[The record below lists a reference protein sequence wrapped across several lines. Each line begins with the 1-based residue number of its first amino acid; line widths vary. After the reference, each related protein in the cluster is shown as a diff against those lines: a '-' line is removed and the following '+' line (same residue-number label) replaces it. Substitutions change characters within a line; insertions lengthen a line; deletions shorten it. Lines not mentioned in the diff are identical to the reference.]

1 MVEVSKVVNST
12 EKLEDNFL
20 EVDRLV
26 TKFFTSKGI
35 VNAIDGVSFKIRRGE
50 IYGLVGESGSG
61 KSVTA
66 ASIMDIVQDPPGRI
80 ISGSIYVD
88 GFNILADLDK
98 LATIKIIKN
107 RAIIKR
113 KKKAQKRHE
122 SIMRNIRGGLVSII
136 FQEPGLSLN
145 PVLSIGEQIIE
156 TVMQHSMIEMSESI
170 ISRYDLTEE
179 ILDES
184 IKKLFQIEDSSNLR
198 SAVRF
203 LCRKYGVAEISDK
216 IFIAISS
223 KQNENTLKEEI
234 FHLIKDE
241 SNRIDITKVE
251 TLHDYYKAQNELWKL
266 TTQLSWARQHSNFDE
281 VDNLK
286 DKIEEMKA
294 FIRREFFFLP
304 LKIRL
309 SKSKY
314 LKQYKDIARD
324 LALEMLELVGIAEP
338 ERIIASYP
346 HELSGGMQQRV
357 MIAIALSTNPKLLI
371 ADEPTTALDVTT
383 QAQILDLIKELKK
396 FIGSSILFIT
406 HDLAV
411 IAEMCDR
418 IGVMYAGNIV
428 EESTVKEIFHNPKHP
443 YTAGLLESIPKSFGE
458 NKKTRLETIP
468 GNVPN
473 LITPPGG
480 CRFHPRCKFAM
491 DVCSISKPR
500 MVEIYE
506 GHKVACFLYSQE
518 SDN

>member
-1 MVEVSKVVNST
+1 M
-12 EKLEDNFL
+12 
-20 EVDRLV
+20 
-26 TKFFTSKGI
+26 
-35 VNAIDGVSFKIRRGE
+35 
-50 IYGLVGESGSG
+50 
-61 KSVTA
+61 
-66 ASIMDIVQDPPGRI
+66 
-80 ISGSIYVD
+80 
-88 GFNILADLDK
+88 
-98 LATIKIIKN
+98 
-107 RAIIKR
+107 
-113 KKKAQKRHE
+113 
-122 SIMRNIRGGLVSII
+122 
-136 FQEPGLSLN
+136 
-145 PVLSIGEQIIE
+145 
-156 TVMQHSMIEMSESI
+156 
-170 ISRYDLTEE
+170 
-179 ILDES
+179 
-184 IKKLFQIEDSSNLR
+184 
-198 SAVRF
+198 
-203 LCRKYGVAEISDK
+203 
-216 IFIAISS
+216 
-223 KQNENTLKEEI
+223 
-234 FHLIKDE
+234 
-241 SNRIDITKVE
+241 
-251 TLHDYYKAQNELWKL
+251 
-266 TTQLSWARQHSNFDE
+266 
-281 VDNLK
+281 
-286 DKIEEMKA
+286 
-294 FIRREFFFLP
+294 
-304 LKIRL
+304 KIRL
-309 SKSKY
+309 LKSKY

-491 DVCSISKPR
+491 DVCSISKPK